1 MSADLRYPEFVAL
14 GHSRSKKVAYPPS
27 IFAVRATNAKASRFR
42 LNRFSKCELVHS
54 FEPLTRVIRHNK
66 ILQATAMSAEEEYY
80 RKGDRVRLSEL
91 GRQRMSRNRATTAVV
106 VGYGRSET
114 TIRIVFDG
122 SSYPVSIHASYLER
136 DRPRDAPPRDRG
148 GSSSLM

>member
-1 MSADLRYPEFVAL
+1 
-14 GHSRSKKVAYPPS
+14 
-27 IFAVRATNAKASRFR
+27 
-42 LNRFSKCELVHS
+42 
-54 FEPLTRVIRHNK
+54 
-66 ILQATAMSAEEEYY
+66 MSAEEEYY

-148 GSSSLM
+148 GPSSLM